1 MCANCENAN
10 GMYMV
15 STAVGIA
22 TFCSEKCYAEYI
34 GIEVK
39 PEGYYGLIPIDNGTP
54 IEWGS
59 TNKRVVLNLKHRKPW
74 YVLLL
79 FTDLGLENSR
89 S

>member
-74 YVLLL
+74 Y
-79 FTDLGLENSR
+79 
-89 S
+89 